1 MKAFRYFMLGGG
13 ILFSSLAATGHAT
26 AADPSSYTTDGPKIV
41 MTTEAV
47 SSFVP

>member
-26 AADPSSYTTDGPKIV
+26 AADQLMV
-41 MTTEAV
+41 HRLL
-47 SSFVP
+47 